1 MGVDNFTFL
10 VALVALLS
18 SGLAIVAVW
27 RKAGAIEGKV
37 LERLDTHQTWLTGH
51 EKRIQDI
58 EGEPYLT
65 PEEHDRLCGRQVNS
79 LEKQIDANDHGLKE
93 VASALREMDRE
104 RQRAREVDNQR
115 WTKIETTLGAIQE
128 YIESQKRGRNHE

>member
-1 MGVDNFTFL
+1 MGDNFNFL
-10 VALVALLS
+10 VALAALLS

-51 EKRIQDI
+51 EKRIQDL

-65 PEEHDRLCGRQVNS
+65 PEEHDRLCGRQVLS
-79 LEKQIDANDHGLKE
+79 LEKQIAVTDNGLKDMT
-93 VASALREMDRE
+93 VTLKEMERE
-104 RQRAREVDNQR
+104 RSRAREIDNQR
-115 WTKIETTLGAIQE
+115 WTKIETTLGAVLE
-128 YIESQKRGRNHE
+128 YIESEKRRGH

>member
-1 MGVDNFTFL
+1 MGDNFNFL
-10 VALVALLS
+10 VALAALLS

-51 EKRIQDI
+51 EKRIQDL

-65 PEEHDRLCGRQVNS
+65 PEEHDRLCGRQVLS
-79 LEKQIDANDHGLKE
+79 LEKQSAVTDSGLKDMT
-93 VASALREMDRE
+93 VTLKEMERE
-104 RQRAREVDNQR
+104 RSRAREIDNQR
-115 WTKIETTLGAIQE
+115 WTKIETTLGAVLE
-128 YIESQKRGRNHE
+128 YIESEKRRGH